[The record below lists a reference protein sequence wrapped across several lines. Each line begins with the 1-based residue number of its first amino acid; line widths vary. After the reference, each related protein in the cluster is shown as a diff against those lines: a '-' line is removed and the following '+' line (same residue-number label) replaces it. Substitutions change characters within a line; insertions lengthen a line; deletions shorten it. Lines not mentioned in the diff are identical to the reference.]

1 MYASAYFEPELEDD
15 IIPLFR
21 RGEDFNCGVQFMLL
35 FFETAS
41 QEAREDAS
49 SSLQRLISQW
59 GSFIVQATCGCC
71 LDPENGYNHAAV
83 IRFPSFDDLKL
94 FRESMEYWQKEQ
106 LGLPPVKKNENKE
119 GPSLTML
126 LEKQGHG
133 SEDQHPGNNNVSS
146 SSFSTREEASVKPKI
161 A

>member
-1 MYASAYFEPELEDD
+1 SRRTKSAGKEPFLQ
-15 IIPLFR
+15 LFVA
-21 RGEDFNCGVQFMLL
+21 F
-35 FFETAS
+35 
-41 QEAREDAS
+41 S
-49 SSLQRLISQW
+49 SSVCIEQGVVVS
-59 GSFIVQATCGCC
+59 CC
-71 LDPENGYNHAAV
+71 YE
-83 IRFPSFDDLKL
+83 
-94 FRESMEYWQKEQ
+94 

-119 GPSLTML
+119 GSSLTML